1 MAEYLQEHYVPPIY
15 YGDPVY
21 DQWILYWDTV
31 IRFHLN
37 QYDFRKFWHDRWLFG
52 ERIDGGV
59 LNESDT
65 DNALRD
71 EYHYPRWAPEKSIM
85 IENNKSWVRL

>member
-1 MAEYLQEHYVPPIY
+1 MAEYLQEHYVPPVY

-21 DQWILYWDTV
+21 DQWLSYWDGV
-31 IRFHLN
+31 AEKNLS

-52 ERIDGGV
+52 ERITGGV
-59 LNESDT
+59 LNADDT
-65 DNALRD
+65 NKILYD
-71 EYHYPRWAPEKSIM
+71 EYHYPKWASEKSIM